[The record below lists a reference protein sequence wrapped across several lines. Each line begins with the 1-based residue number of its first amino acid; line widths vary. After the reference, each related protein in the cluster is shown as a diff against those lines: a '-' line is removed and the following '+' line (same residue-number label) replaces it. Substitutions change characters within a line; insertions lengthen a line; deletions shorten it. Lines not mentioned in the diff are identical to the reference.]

1 MVLNVKDAAMGVVA
15 VERPDA
21 EETVKVPAGQPVR
34 IAFDAGSST
43 MTVENGDLVVR
54 FPDGATIVFEG
65 AGLQLAEAGQT
76 PPQGAPGKAQ
86 LAQGLEPGGAEGV
99 PPAKLPDLL
108 ELSERELEQLLQI
121 EPAAGATDPDEGD
134 QEVQGNGGDFEAPGL
149 SALEGLSTLGLL
161 SGESEDGSPLPDPE
175 RGNASAEPGDASAAG
190 NSPPSNLPSDPPSD
204 PPAASPG
211 DGSPNSGVEES
222 DNSPDLSGGQTPP
235 PPQAANPEE
244 ESPGEGNPG
253 AGNPSE
259 GNPSEGNPGEGGPGE
274 GGPGEGG
281 PGEGGPGEGGPGE
294 GGPGEGGPVGDSE
307 EQPDDVV
314 EAAGPGNG
322 NGNGGNPGNGGGNT
336 GGSGP
341 GSGNGGTPPGQIEDE
356 DSDSIAADSGGPGNG
371 NGNTPNSGN
380 GGGNTEGSGPGSGN
394 GGTPPGQS
402 EDQAAGPSD
411 ELVGAALQTLG
422 EEPLLLVGFD
432 IAAPEEG
439 GSMLDLSEVIADYD
453 SSNLTY
459 LLQRD
464 GRGWDIAVQVESG
477 SEEGG
482 PVTLAVIDGD
492 SLTDGGA
499 SVNLNPSFDAADAL
513 ADNIQLSIT
522 GG

>member
-1 MVLNVKDAAMGVVA
+1 MVLNVQDAAKGVVA
-15 VERPDA
+15 VERPGA

-76 PPQGAPGKAQ
+76 PPQGAPGNAQ
-86 LAQGLEPGGAEGV
+86 LAQGFEPGGAEGA
-99 PPAKLPDLL
+99 PPAELPDLL
-108 ELSERELEQLLQI
+108 ELSTRELEQLLQI
-121 EPAAGATDPDEGD
+121 EPAAGAADPDEGD
-134 QEVQGNGGDFEAPGL
+134 QEAQGSGGDFEAPGL
-149 SALEGLSTLGLL
+149 TALEGLSTLGFL
-161 SGESEDGSPLPDPE
+161 SGESEGGSPLPDQP
-175 RGNASAEPGDASAAG
+175 RVNASTEPGEASPAG
-190 NSPPSNLPSDPPSD
+190 NPSPSD
-204 PPAASPG
+204 PPAESSAG
-211 DGSPNSGVEES
+211 GSPDGGVAQNG
-222 DNSPDLSGGQTPP
+222 DSPDLSGGQTPP

-244 ESPGEGNPG
+244 EGPGEGSPGEG
-253 AGNPSE
+253 S
-259 GNPSEGNPGEGGPGE
+259 PGEGDPGE
-274 GGPGEGG
+274 GDPGDGDPGEGD
-281 PGEGGPGEGGPGE
+281 PGESDPGESDPGE
-294 GGPGEGGPVGDSE
+294 VGPVGDSE
-307 EQPDDVV
+307 EEPGEVV
-314 EAAGPGNG
+314 EGSGPGNG
-322 NGNGGNPGNGGGNT
+322 NGNEGNPGNGGGNT

-341 GSGNGGTPPGQIEDE
+341 GSGNGGMPPGQIEEEDE
-356 DSDSIAADSGGPGNG
+356 GSESVSAEPGGPGNG

-394 GGTPPGQS
+394 GGTPPGQN
-402 EDQAAGPSD
+402 EDDADGPSD
-411 ELVGAALQTLG
+411 EQVGAALQTLG
-422 EEPLLLVGFD
+422 EEPLVLTGFD
-432 IAAPEEG
+432 IAAPEAG
-439 GSMLDLSEVIADYD
+439 GSTLDLSEVIADYD
-453 SSNLTY
+453 STSLTY

-499 SVNLNPSFDAADAL
+499 SVNLNPSFDAAEAL
-513 ADNIQLSIT
+513 ADNIQLSTT